1 MPNLGSAA
9 AWPVQPVQVFL
20 IVLAA
25 LLYQRG
31 SRRRGPGYRAAS
43 ERRWRAAAFYGGLL
57 SVVIALDTPVDPL
70 AERLFSVHMAQHL
83 LLLVVAPALIVLSAP
98 WLRLWQPL
106 PLGFRRTV
114 AKNIARS
121 QWSAPLRFLGR
132 LLSRPVPAFILFC
145 AVLLVWHVPSFYDAT
160 LSNQN
165 VHEAEHA
172 TFFAAGLL
180 FWLQVLDSPPVHAR
194 LTYGRRAVYLMGA
207 TLVSWVLA
215 IVLAFAHHP
224 LYSGYAHLAHRP
236 GGLSALADQQIAAGV
251 MWVPGS
257 IPFTIAIIWA
267 LYRWLEPTPEPRI
280 LAGRNGHRLRA
291 AGGH

>member
-1 MPNLGSAA
+1 MPSLGSPA
-9 AWPVQPVQVFL
+9 AWPVQPVEVFI

-25 LLYQRG
+25 VLYGRG
-31 SRRRGPGYRAAS
+31 SRRRGPGHRAVS
-43 ERRWRAAAFYGGLL
+43 ERRWRAAAYYGGLL
-57 SVVIALDTPVDPL
+57 SVVMALNTPVDPL

-114 AKNIARS
+114 AKSIARS
-121 QWSAPLRFLGR
+121 RWLAPLRLLGK
-132 LLSRPVPAFILFC
+132 LLWRPVPAFVLFC
-145 AVLLVWHVPSFYDAT
+145 AVLLAWHIPSLYDAT
-160 LSNQN
+160 LSNQY
-165 VHEAEHA
+165 VHELEHA
-172 TFFAAGLL
+172 TFFVAGLL
-180 FWLQVLDSPPVHAR
+180 FWLQVLDSPPVHAH
-194 LTYGRRAVYLMGA
+194 LGYGRRAVYLMGA

-215 IVLAFAHHP
+215 IVLAFAHHT
-224 LYSGYAHLAHRP
+224 LYAGYAHLAHRP
-236 GGLSALADQQIAAGV
+236 GGLSALADQQLAAGV

-280 LAGRNGHRLRA
+280 LAGRNGHRLGTA
-291 AGGH
+291 SGH

>member
-1 MPNLGSAA
+1 MPSLGSAA
-9 AWPVQPVQVFL
+9 AWPVEPVPVFV
-20 IVLAA
+20 IVSAA
-25 LLYQRG
+25 LLYLRG

-57 SVVIALDTPVDPL
+57 SVVIALDTPVEPL
-70 AERLFSVHMAQHL
+70 ADRLFSVHMTQHL

-114 AKNIARS
+114 AKNIARKR
-121 QWSAPLRFLGR
+121 WSAPLRFLAR
-132 LLSRPVPAFILFC
+132 VLSRPVPAFVLFC
-145 AVLLVWHVPSFYDAT
+145 AVLLVWHVPSLYDAT
-160 LSNQN
+160 LSNPN
-165 VHEAEHA
+165 VHEVEHA

-194 LTYGRRAVYLMGA
+194 LTYGMRAVYLMGA
-207 TLVSWVLA
+207 TLASWVLA
-215 IVLAFAHHP
+215 IVLAFAQEP
-224 LYSGYAHLAHRP
+224 LYAGYVHLAHRP

-257 IPFTIAIIWA
+257 IPFTIAILWA
-267 LYRWLEPTPEPRI
+267 LYRWLEPTPEPRM
-280 LAGRNGHRLRA
+280 LGGRNGARKEHA
-291 AGGH
+291 YG

>member
-1 MPNLGSAA
+1 VEPL
-9 AWPVQPVQVFL
+9 PVFVIVF
-20 IVLAA
+20 AS
-25 LLYQRG
+25 LLYTRG
-31 SRRRGPGYRAAS
+31 FNRRGPGHRAAS
-43 ERRWRAAAFYGGLL
+43 ERRWRAAGFYGGLL
-57 SVVIALDTPVDPL
+57 CVVIALDTPVDPL
-70 AERLFSVHMAQHL
+70 SERLFAVHMAQHL

-114 AKNIARS
+114 AKSVARGR
-121 QWSAPLRFLGR
+121 WSAPLRLLGR
-132 LLSRPVPAFILFC
+132 LLSRPIPAFVLFC
-145 AVLLVWHVPSFYDAT
+145 AVLVVWHIPSAYDAT

-180 FWLQVLDSPPVHAR
+180 FWIQVLDSPPVRAR
-194 LTYGRRAVYLMGA
+194 LTYGQRAVYLIGA

-215 IVLAFAHHP
+215 LVLAFSHKP
-224 LYSGYAHLAHRP
+224 FYGEYVHLVHRP
-236 GGLSALADQQIAAGV
+236 GGLSALTDQQLAAGV

-280 LAGRNGHRLRA
+280 LAGRNGHRLRT
-291 AGGH
+291 AGGN